1 MENLFIR
8 QCSALIETMLFC
20 KKEQETRELIML
32 DWVEPN
38 QCGYAACVL
47 GHHATMSEVAPF
59 IVFPFINTRKH
70 RYIRISAVEFAGQLV
85 RACSELFSN
94 AYLALS
100 IYEGTYMERRSY
112 ARVTNLFTDE
122 EIENLN
128 HLNKEPDY
136 DDVVEYLELVIHKT
150 EQRIEELL

>member
-20 KKEQETRELIML
+20 KKEQETRELIMG
-32 DWVEPN
+32 DWVDEN
-38 QCGYAACVL
+38 RCGYAACVL
-47 GHHATMSEVAPF
+47 GHHATMSDAAPF
-59 IVFPFINTRKH
+59 TKEALYLR
-70 RYIRISAVEFAGQLV
+70 RIATQFAKQLS

-94 AYLALS
+94 AYLAAS